1 MHQPR
6 IAWDAALVLIRAVEA
21 GGATYAECRDQF
33 VRLFGV
39 MIGSE
44 IEATRRRLADRAAPA
59 NRVHIEQGLWRV
71 KLEDYLRRRPD
82 LADELLAHIAQR
94 AA

>member
-6 IAWDAALVLIRAVEA
+6 IAWDAALVLIRAVQR
-21 GGATYAECRDQF
+21 GGTEYAERRDQF

-44 IEATRRRLADRAAPA
+44 IEATRRRLVSATASA

-71 KLEDYLRRRPD
+71 KLEDYLRWHPEV
-82 LADELLAHIAQR
+82 ADELIAVITDK
-94 AA
+94 